1 MRKRKWQ
8 RNTRLKS
15 TLKKEIS
22 GITLIALVVTIIVL
36 LILAGISIMM
46 LSGNNGILTRAEQ
59 AKEMTERVSG
69 IEQIQ
74 LEILGSYDTDG
85 KLDMSMLKTNLEKMG
100 ATVSGEN
107 PLKVS
112 LNESKFTIDNSG
124 NVVET
129 GNVSEDLPKLKQYF
143 EGKTEDEVFNEDTN
157 ALLNISP
164 ILDAST
170 SISMILDRPY
180 DIVIR
185 TIWSDS
191 L

>member
-1 MRKRKWQ
+1 
-8 RNTRLKS
+8 
-15 TLKKEIS
+15 
-22 GITLIALVVTIIVL
+22 
-36 LILAGISIMM
+36 MM